1 MRNNEVDYK
10 IKKTPVLLKPYF
22 FIKPSVSAVSIR
34 IIIILFVQLLLLAAT
49 NSYSALIVIFSSVM
63 GAVLANLFNF
73 IYKKA
78 QFFTMIPIIIQGI
91 VIGMLLPQSFPPV
104 VACFISFMVLFI
116 EHLIFS
122 GNSQSWVN
130 GVCVAVIV
138 AWFVGSTYFPAMLV
152 NQDIVTLKNPVSY
165 LLKNGLLPVYD
176 FDSSICQVLNSTILY
191 WFKVTLPEGIISFLW
206 DSQSV
211 IPAFR
216 FTFVTIVSSIFL
228 FADNGFSHVIS
239 TVMLIVFGLLIRIVL
254 PLINNAPMFQGD
266 LILAFC
272 NSGIIFCA
280 VFVIPWFGTN
290 PITMHGKVVY
300 GIICGV
306 VAFLVMGYGTSS
318 IGMCYTVLIC
328 NVANLLIRFV
338 EDYQNEKKVNA
349 LFTQTVE
356 NIEAEK

>member
-1 MRNNEVDYK
+1 MKNNEVDYK

-34 IIIILFVQLLLLAAT
+34 MLVMLSIQLLLLIAT
-49 NSYSALIVIFSSVM
+49 NSYSALVVIIASTL

-73 IYKKA
+73 VYKKVKA
-78 QFFTMIPIIIQGI
+78 FTMIPILIQGI
-91 VIGMLLPQSFPPV
+91 VIGMLLPQTFPPV

-138 AWFVGSTYFPAMLV
+138 AWFVGSTYFPALLV

-165 LLKNGLLPVYD
+165 LSKNGLLPVYD
-176 FDSSICQVLNSTILY
+176 FDSSICQVLNSTVLY

-206 DSQSV
+206 DSQSA

-216 FTFVTIVSSIFL
+216 FTFITIISSVFL
-228 FADNGFSHVIS
+228 FADNGFSPIIPS
-239 TVMLIVFGLLIRIVL
+239 ILLFVFGILIRFLL
-254 PLINNAPMFQGD
+254 PVINNAPMFQGD

-272 NSGIIFCA
+272 NSGVIFCA
-280 VFVIPWFGTN
+280 VFIIQWFGTN
-290 PITMHGKVVY
+290 PITISGKIIY
-300 GIICGV
+300 GIITGII
-306 VAFLVMGYGTSS
+306 AFLVMGYGTSS

-328 NVANLLIRFV
+328 NVINLLIRFV

-349 LFTQTVE
+349 LFVQTEE
-356 NIEAEK
+356 NKEAEE